1 MKASEFLPRL
11 DRQASDRHS
20 GAEDLDSDAAV
31 DDPATRLEPPP
42 GREPRSAAARA
53 PERSSQRW
61 RRNWWGLR
69 RLSRHWAIGRRRLTG
84 GLCRNF
90 EQLCCQTNGQPC
102 ANRQGSPS
110 QRLKTLLASLVAVV
124 VLTAAISQP
133 WLSQPRYGIGTIAPQ
148 DLIAPYDAQVVDQLT
163 TRSRRESARTGIA
176 PVLKADPAASQ
187 QVIAELQRRFQR
199 GDELRQAAGPFPY
212 LDRSVLLPDL
222 QDTARTLDDRRWEQL
237 LRQLGVDLQPG
248 TRSDSAA
255 IPAPGTAMGSTAT
268 ATRTMGTAT
277 LGTNAG
283 RGLATVTKPVR
294 LALGRESDVTSLTQ
308 KWLFE
313 ALMAYR
319 SREGSAALTQVL
331 AEIEAARSRHETARA
346 LMQDF
351 GPQDY
356 TADLFLLDESTWRLT
371 KTKTLQAIDRI
382 LIHGLPPG
390 LPPESIAQ
398 IVDLHVDLAV
408 PLAGQAL
415 ANQLL
420 LGAIDRPT
428 LIDDLDRTRE
438 LAEQA
443 AESVPELI
451 VSRRA
456 GEPIVRQGERI
467 DAGQFALLD
476 RYGLSY
482 RNANWEAIG
491 RIGGLVALAVLVFWQ
506 IERRFYQRLRLRDGV
521 LLLLLAVSTPLLLNA
536 AVAWPWASPSMMAN
550 LSAVGLL
557 AGSFY
562 GSLMGMSMVGLLG
575 LLLPLGTASTGS
587 DILISAV
594 GGLVAA
600 AWAGRARSREE
611 LALLGGGVAI
621 AQGGCYLM
629 VNLIAS
635 AAAESVWLA
644 VLGVAALCGLSGLL
658 WAIVAIGV
666 SPYLEHLFDLVTPI
680 RLVELA
686 NPNRP
691 LLKRLAAEAPGTFQH
706 TLFVASLAEAAARA
720 LGCNVE
726 LVRAGTLYHDI
737 GKLHRPQAFIEN
749 QMGGP
754 NLHDQLADPWLS
766 ADIVKKHVSE
776 GLVMARRA
784 RLPKAVQAFIPE
796 HQGTMLIAY
805 FYYQAKQQ
813 REAQLEQSLGDG
825 DRPKAN
831 AEDDRLSCDLDD
843 RPVQEADFRYPG
855 PIPQSRETGIVMLA
869 DSCEAALR
877 SLENAT
883 YEAALTLVKRI
894 LRARWQDEQLAR
906 SGLTNDEL
914 YRIAEVFVAVW
925 QQFNHKRIAYP
936 KAALNLVGSTAN
948 GSGGDRAAQRPG
960 DPCPKPPGGC

>member
-11 DRQASDRHS
+11 DHEPSDRDP
-20 GAEDLDSDAAV
+20 GAEDLGSDSAV
-31 DDPATRLEPPP
+31 DNHTTRLEPPP
-42 GREPRSAAARA
+42 GRGLQSPSIGAA
-53 PERSSQRW
+53 ERSSQRW
-61 RRNWWGLR
+61 RRNWLDFR
-69 RLSRHWAIGRRRLTG
+69 RMSRHWAISRRRLTG

-90 EQLCCQTNGQPC
+90 EEFCCQTNGQPC
-102 ANRQGSPS
+102 ANRPASPS

-133 WLSQPRYGIGTIAPQ
+133 WLNQPRYGIGTIAPQ

-163 TRSRRESARTGIA
+163 TRSRREAARTGIA
-176 PVLKADPAASQ
+176 PALKADPTASQ

-199 GDELRQAAGPFPY
+199 GDELRRVAGPFPY
-212 LDRSVLLPDL
+212 LDRSVLLVDL
-222 QDTARTLDDRRWEQL
+222 QQTARTLNDFSWEQV
-237 LRQLGVDLQPG
+237 LRQLGTDAQ
-248 TRSDSAA
+248 
-255 IPAPGTAMGSTAT
+255 PAPPSDNPITAAT
-268 ATRTMGTAT
+268 GATSS
-277 LGTNAG
+277 
-283 RGLATVTKPVR
+283 RGIAAVTKPVR
-294 LALGRESDVTSLTQ
+294 IALAPNPDPASLAQ
-308 KWLFE
+308 KWLLE
-313 ALMAYR
+313 ALASYR
-319 SREGSAALTQVL
+319 SREGNAALTRVL
-331 AEIEAARSRHETARA
+331 ADIEAARDRYETARS

-351 GPQDY
+351 GAQDY
-356 TADLFLLDESTWRLT
+356 TADLFLLDEATWQLT
-371 KTKTLQAIDRI
+371 KIKTLQAINRI

-390 LPPESIAQ
+390 LQPESIAQ
-398 IVDLHVDLAV
+398 IVNLHVDLAV
-408 PLAGQAL
+408 PLAGRAL

-420 LGAIDRPT
+420 LAAIDRPT
-428 LIDDLDRTRE
+428 LVDDLDRTRE

-443 AESVPELI
+443 AESVPESI

-482 RNANWEAIG
+482 RNANWEAVW

-506 IERRFYQRLRLRDGV
+506 LERRFYQRLRLRDGV

-536 AVAWPWASPSMMAN
+536 AVAWPWVSPSMIAN

-562 GSLMGMSMVGLLG
+562 GSLMGMSLVSLLG
-575 LLLPLGTASTGS
+575 LLLPLGTATSGPE
-587 DILISAV
+587 ILISAV

-621 AQGGCYLM
+621 AQGGCYLI

-635 AAAESVWLA
+635 AAAESVWMA
-644 VLGVAALCGLSGLL
+644 VLGVAVLCGLSGLL

-706 TLFVASLAEAAARA
+706 TLFVASLAEAAARS

-813 REAQLEQSLGDG
+813 REQSSAEG
-825 DRPKAN
+825 DRAACDLHRPA
-831 AEDDRLSCDLDD
+831 CDLDD

-883 YEAALTLVKRI
+883 YEAALALVKRI
-894 LRARWQDEQLAR
+894 LRARWQDQQLAR
-906 SGLTNDEL
+906 SGLTSDDL

-936 KAALNLVGSTAN
+936 KAALNMVGSALN
-948 GSGGDRAAQRPG
+948 NSPGGDRPTPRTG
-960 DPCPKPPGGC
+960 DACPKPPGGC

>member
-11 DRQASDRHS
+11 DREPSDRDS
-20 GAEDLDSDAAV
+20 GAEDLGSDSAV

-42 GREPRSAAARA
+42 RQELRSPRARVT
-53 PERSSQRW
+53 ERSSQRW
-61 RRNWWGLR
+61 RRNWLGFR
-69 RLSRHWAIGRRRLTG
+69 RISRYWAIGRKRLTG
-84 GLCRNF
+84 VLCRNL
-90 EQLCCQTNGQPC
+90 EQLCCQANGQPC
-102 ANRQGSPS
+102 ANRKKSPS
-110 QRLKTLLASLVAVV
+110 QRLKTFLTSLVAVV
-124 VLTAAISQP
+124 VLTAAIGQP
-133 WLSQPRYGIGTIAPQ
+133 WLNQPRYGIGTIAPQ

-163 TRSRRESARTGIA
+163 TRSRREAARTGIA
-176 PVLKADPAASQ
+176 PALKIDRTASQ
-187 QVIAELQRRFQR
+187 QVTAELQRRLER
-199 GDELRQAAGPFPY
+199 GDELRQVAGLFPY
-212 LDRSVLLPDL
+212 LDRRILPVDL
-222 QDTARTLDDRRWEQL
+222 QQTARTLDDLSWEKV
-237 LRQLGVDLQPG
+237 LRQLGADMQPNPAAETASG
-248 TRSDSAA
+248 RSITPQSTTPQSTTPRSVALRSITPRSTTTA
-255 IPAPGTAMGSTAT
+255 TKPAPVAFKSSNDA
-268 ATRTMGTAT
+268 AF
-277 LGTNAG
+277 
-283 RGLATVTKPVR
+283 LA
-294 LALGRESDVTSLTQ
+294 Q
-308 KWLFE
+308 KWVSE
-313 ALMAYR
+313 ALFAYR
-319 SREGSAALTQVL
+319 SREGNAALVQVL
-331 AEIEAARSRHETARA
+331 TKIEAARDRYETARA
-346 LMQDF
+346 LMQDI

-356 TADLFLLDESTWRLT
+356 TVDLFLLDEATWRLT
-371 KTKTLQAIDRI
+371 KVTTLQAIDRI

-390 LPPESIAQ
+390 LQPDVIAQ

-408 PLAGQAL
+408 PLAGRAL

-420 LGAIDRPT
+420 LRVMDRPT
-428 LIDDLDRTRE
+428 LVDDLDRTRM

-443 AESVPELI
+443 AESVPESI

-476 RYGLSY
+476 RYDLSY
-482 RNANWEAIG
+482 RNANWAAIW
-491 RIGGLVALAVLVFWQ
+491 RIGGWVALAVAMFWQ
-506 IERRFYQRLRLRDGV
+506 IERRFYQRLRLRDGL

-536 AVAWPWASPSMMAN
+536 AMAWPWVSPSMIAN

-562 GSLMGMSMVGLLG
+562 GSLIGMSLVGLLG
-575 LLLPLGTASTGS
+575 LLLPLGTASSGS
-587 DILISAV
+587 EILISAV

-600 AWAGRARSREE
+600 AWSGRARSREE

-621 AQGGCYLM
+621 AQGGCYLIT
-629 VNLIAS
+629 NLIAS

-720 LGCNVE
+720 VGCNVE

-737 GKLHRPQAFIEN
+737 GKLHRPQGFIEN

-805 FYYQAKQQ
+805 FYYQAKQE
-813 REAQLEQSLGDG
+813 REEQLAQT
-825 DRPKAN
+825 DRAL
-831 AEDDRLSCDLDD
+831 AGSQADRLTCDLDD
-843 RPVQEADFRYPG
+843 RPIQEADFRYPG

-894 LRARWQDEQLAR
+894 LRARLQDDQLAR

-914 YRIAEVFVAVW
+914 HRIAEVFVAVW

-936 KAALNLVGSTAN
+936 KAALNMVGSAVA
-948 GSGGDRAAQRPG
+948 GSGGDRPSQRTS
-960 DPCPKPPGGC
+960 DACVKPPGAY